1 MAKFKPGIPDTFD
14 ITIGPVQDLGDYL
27 DEPSPMPVRKP
38 KPQKM
43 EVGEGTDHATAA
55 LPPEAVPPV
64 GPVSRQPLPPQ
75 PAVVHADKRTTA
87 ITPKPSTTELT
98 SAALPAPIILR
109 QERVIPSALTG
120 TAPVRESAINDDWVP
135 KPKAP
140 RREIS
145 MTPEAFRMSEE
156 LLEVIRN
163 GSGQR
168 DTAAK
173 ELVHALI
180 LLAHEVID
188 EIDPHSI
195 PKRGRW
201 GTPTAR
207 AYPLELKNAI
217 LKALRRKH
225 TSGLEERATVSYP
238 MNEGRSVEYAS
249 GHKTS
254 S

>member
-1 MAKFKPGIPDTFD
+1 MAKFKPGIPDDFD

-38 KPQKM
+38 KTQKM
-43 EVGEGTDHATAA
+43 EVRERTNFATA

-64 GPVSRQPLPPQ
+64 GLVSRQPTTPQ
-75 PAVVHADKRTTA
+75 SVVVHAVERTTS

-98 SAALPAPIILR
+98 PGAVPAPIILCE
-109 QERVIPSALTG
+109 ERVIPSVLTDP
-120 TAPVRESAINDDWVP
+120 APVRESAVNDAWVP

-156 LLEVIRN
+156 LLEVIRS

-217 LKALRRKH
+217 LKALFRKH
-225 TSGLEERATVSYP
+225 
-238 MNEGRSVEYAS
+238 AS
-249 GHKTS
+249 EL
-254 S
+254 

>member
-1 MAKFKPGIPDTFD
+1 MAKFKPGIPDGFD

-43 EVGEGTDHATAA
+43 DVGEGTNHATAA
-55 LPPEAVPPV
+55 IPLDAVPPV
-64 GPVSRQPLPPQ
+64 VPVSRQPMAPQ
-75 PAVVHADKRTTA
+75 TVVIHADMQTTS
-87 ITPKPSTTELT
+87 ITPKPSTTEL
-98 SAALPAPIILR
+98 APGEVPAPVILR
-109 QERVIPSALTG
+109 QERVIPSARTG
-120 TAPVRESAINDDWVP
+120 PDPVRESAVNDDWVP

-156 LLEVIRN
+156 LLEVIRS

-180 LLAHEVID
+180 LLAHDVID

-217 LKALRRKH
+217 LKAVLRKRG
-225 TSGLEERATVSYP
+225 SESEEQVA
-238 MNEGRSVEYAS
+238 AS
-249 GHKTS
+249 FR
-254 S
+254 